1 MNRGA
6 LLIVMVALGLLQAD
20 FSWAFDSIRHRQRV
34 QQQSIRQGVG
44 AGQITT
50 SERAWLSGEQQRIE
64 RARADA
70 VSDGYLSYK
79 ERVRIHEMLDRAGKH
94 VYRAGHNEIS
104 YGLWGDR

>member
-6 LLIVMVALGLLQAD
+6 LLIVMVALGLPQAD

-44 AGQITT
+44 SGQITC
-50 SERAWLSGEQQRIE
+50 SERAWLSGEQQRVE
-64 RARADA
+64 RARAHA

-79 ERVRIHEMLDRAGKH
+79 ERARIHEMLDRAGKH
-94 VYRAGHNEIS
+94 VYRAGHKEIS
-104 YGLWGDR
+104 TAIQG